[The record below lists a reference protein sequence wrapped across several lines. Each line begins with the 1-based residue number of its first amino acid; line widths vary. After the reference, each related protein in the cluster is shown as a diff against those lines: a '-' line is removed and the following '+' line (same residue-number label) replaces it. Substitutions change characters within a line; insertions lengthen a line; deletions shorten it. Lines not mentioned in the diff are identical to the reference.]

1 MEPETLTVIIIGA
14 FSSKVSVRS
23 SIFNHFNKER
33 HLNSRDTFKVQR
45 EAALVEWQQL
55 FVV

>member
-1 MEPETLTVIIIGA
+1 MEPETLSVIIIGA

-45 EAALVEWQQL
+45 EAALVELQQL